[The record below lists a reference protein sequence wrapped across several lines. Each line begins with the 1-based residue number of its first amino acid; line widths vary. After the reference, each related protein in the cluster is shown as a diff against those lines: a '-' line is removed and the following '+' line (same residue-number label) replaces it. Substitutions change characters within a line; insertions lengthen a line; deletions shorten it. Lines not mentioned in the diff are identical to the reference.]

1 MTLELNTIIQGDCME
16 VMKNIPDKS
25 IDLVLTDPPYGTTA
39 CDWDKV
45 VSFNDMWR
53 EIKRITKSGQAV
65 ITGSQ
70 PFTSLLVASNIDNF
84 KHEWIWQ
91 KNAGSNFACV
101 KYQPMKEHEN
111 ILVFC
116 DGVIEYNPIKQKR
129 AISGKARVKHKI
141 NPSTKSDC
149 YGDLVMKDSKLF
161 DDLRFPSSIQK
172 FNRERGLHPTQKPVL
187 LWKYLIK
194 TFSNEGQTILDPFA
208 GSGTTAIACHDLKRN
223 FICIEKEPEYH
234 AIATKRYN
242 EAKAQMTL
250 F

>member
-1 MTLELNTIIQGDCME
+1 MLEVNKIYLGDCLE
-16 VMKNIPDKS
+16 VMRNIPDKS

-39 CDWDKV
+39 CKWDTV
-45 VSFNDMWR
+45 VDFAKMWG
-53 EIKRITKSGQAV
+53 EIKRVSKNDFAIMTA
-65 ITGSQ
+65 SQ
-70 PFTSLLVASNIDNF
+70 PFTTDLINSNRDNF
-84 KHEWIWQ
+84 KYEWIWQ

-129 AISGKARVKHKI
+129 AISGEARVKYKI
-141 NPSTKSDC
+141 NSSTKSDC

-187 LWKYLIK
+187 LWKYLLQTYSK
-194 TFSNEGQTILDPFA
+194 EGDTILDPFA

-234 AIATKRYN
+234 RIAIDRYN
-242 EAKAQMTL
+242 THKAQLTL